1 MKHEVSPVSLMGLED
16 FAGKRNEAGK
26 AHIDTVSDISIEL
39 GVKLGKSS
47 ITLGDVKQLKVGDV
61 LEVEK
66 NLGHKVDVY
75 LSNMKVGIGEA
86 IVMDG
91 NSDHMIDMTTLSS
104 RFTVWCAR
112 LRCILYDEKTRKQ
125 QF

>member
-1 MKHEVSPVSLMGLED
+1 MKHEVSPVSLMGLEE
-16 FAGKRNEAGK
+16 FAGGRNEAEK

-75 LSNMKVGIGEA
+75 LSDIKVGIGEA
-86 IVMDG
+86 TVMD
-91 NSDHMIDMTTLSS
+91 
-104 RFTVWCAR
+104 
-112 LRCILYDEKTRKQ
+112 EKFGIIISEIEADKKHAALMKAQ
-125 QF
+125 NQMQDKE

>member
-1 MKHEVSPVSLMGLED
+1 MKHEVSPVSLMGLEE
-16 FAGKRNEAGK
+16 FAGKRNEASK

-39 GVKLGKSS
+39 GVKLGKTS

-61 LEVEK
+61 LEK

-86 IVMDG
+86 IVMD
-91 NSDHMIDMTTLSS
+91 
-104 RFTVWCAR
+104 
-112 LRCILYDEKTRKQ
+112 EKFGIIISEIEADKKQ
-125 QF
+125 AALMKAQSQMQDKE

>member
-86 IVMDG
+86 IVMDE
-91 NSDHMIDMTTLSS
+91 NSVLSFLKLKLIRTS
-104 RFTVWCAR
+104 GAYESAKSNAR
-112 LRCILYDEKTRKQ
+112 
-125 QF
+125 

>member
-1 MKHEVSPVSLMGLED
+1 MK
-16 FAGKRNEAGK
+16 RGK

-66 NLGHKVDVY
+66 
-75 LSNMKVGIGEA
+75 
-86 IVMDG
+86 
-91 NSDHMIDMTTLSS
+91 T
-104 RFTVWCAR
+104 
-112 LRCILYDEKTRKQ
+112 
-125 QF
+125 

>member
-1 MKHEVSPVSLMGLED
+1 MKHEVSPVSLMGLEE

-47 ITLGDVKQLKVGDV
+47 IKLGDVKQLKVGDV

-75 LSNMKVGIGEA
+75 LSDMKVGIGEA
-86 IVMDG
+86 IVMV
-91 NSDHMIDMTTLSS
+91 M
-104 RFTVWCAR
+104 
-112 LRCILYDEKTRKQ
+112 DEKFGIIISEIEADKKHAALMKAQ
-125 QF
+125 NQMQDKE

>member
-61 LEVEK
+61 RSRE

-86 IVMDG
+86 IVMD
-91 NSDHMIDMTTLSS
+91 
-104 RFTVWCAR
+104 
-112 LRCILYDEKTRKQ
+112 EKFGIIISEIEADKKQ
-125 QF
+125 AALMKAQSQMQDKE

>member
-1 MKHEVSPVSLMGLED
+1 MKHEVFPVSLMGLEE
-16 FAGKRNEAGK
+16 FARDRNEAGK

-47 ITLGDVKQLKVGDV
+47 IALGDVKQLKVGDV

-75 LSNMKVGIGEA
+75 LSDMKVGIGEA
-86 IVMDG
+86 TVMD
-91 NSDHMIDMTTLSS
+91 
-104 RFTVWCAR
+104 
-112 LRCILYDEKTRKQ
+112 EKFGIIISEIEADKKHAALMKMQ
-125 QF
+125 N

>member
-1 MKHEVSPVSLMGLED
+1 MKHEVSPVSLMGLEE
-16 FAGKRNEAGK
+16 FTGKRNEAGK

-47 ITLGDVKQLKVGDV
+47 IKLGDVKQLKVGDV

-86 IVMDG
+86 IVMD
-91 NSDHMIDMTTLSS
+91 
-104 RFTVWCAR
+104 
-112 LRCILYDEKTRKQ
+112 EKFGIIISEIEADKKQ
-125 QF
+125 AALMKAQSQMQDKE

>member
-16 FAGKRNEAGK
+16 FAGKRNKASK

-39 GVKLGKSS
+39 GVKLGKAS

-86 IVMDG
+86 IVMD
-91 NSDHMIDMTTLSS
+91 
-104 RFTVWCAR
+104 
-112 LRCILYDEKTRKQ
+112 EKFGIIISEIEADKKQ
-125 QF
+125 AALMKAQSQMQDKE